1 MTSLWI
7 GIFLLAALASLFL
20 IWPLLRREKLTEALL
35 AQQHARQIANIT
47 LYRQKLA
54 QLELDLEEGR
64 IEEDAFPEMKAE
76 IEDLLLDD
84 ADIRQQKTWHT
95 PNSFFRKAALVLVV
109 AGVLGS
115 SFMLYERIGGRLG
128 LESWYAQQQ
137 LIEEGRKDFGSLL
150 RKLEETVA
158 ANPDDTQGWS
168 LLARV
173 YLDLGQLEKGAQ
185 AIGEI
190 IRIEGT
196 SAMLLAQQ
204 AQALYFADGQRITE
218 RVEQL
223 IDQALEVD
231 PKDPATLSLLGMAA
245 YQQQDWEA
253 ARVYWEA
260 ALPRASGI
268 EADESLRE
276 GIADVRQRLNMEPLS
291 LTGPQFIVNLSLS
304 NAASLLADQRATIFV
319 FAQPVGGAGAP
330 LAATRIKVS
339 DLPTTV
345 RLSDQQ
351 AMMPQNNLSSVE
363 QVVIQARIA
372 LGGTPQAQEGDWQ
385 GQTEVLKVDGQQRVN
400 LEINQQL

>member
-7 GIFLLAALASLFL
+7 GLFLLAALAACFL
-20 IWPLLRREKLTEALL
+20 IWPLLRREKLTETLL
-35 AQQHARQIANIT
+35 AQQHARQLANIT

-64 IEEDAFPEMKAE
+64 IEQDAFPQMKTE

-84 ADIRQQKTWHT
+84 AAIRQQKNWHT
-95 PNSFFRKAALVLVV
+95 PSSFLKNTALIVV
-109 AGVLGS
+109 IGAVLGS
-115 SFMLYERIGGRLG
+115 AFLLYERIGGRLG

-150 RKLEETVA
+150 RRLEETVA

-173 YLDLGQLEKGAQ
+173 YLDLGQLEKGAK

-190 IRIEGT
+190 IRIEGS

-204 AQALYFADGQRITE
+204 AQALYFADGQRLSE
-218 RVEQL
+218 RVQSL
-223 IDQALEVD
+223 IDQALEID
-231 PKDPATLSLLGMAA
+231 PDDPATLSLLGMAA
-245 YQQQDWEA
+245 YQQEDWEA
-253 ARVYWEA
+253 ARSYWEA
-260 ALPRASGI
+260 ALPRASNI

-276 GIADVRQRLNMEPLS
+276 GIADVRERLGMEPL
-291 LTGPQFIVNLSLS
+291 TVNKPQFIVNLSLS
-304 NAASLLADQRATIFV
+304 NAASLLVDPRATVFV
-319 FAQPVGGAGAP
+319 FAQPVGGKGAP

-339 DLPTTV
+339 DLPTSLV
-345 RLSDQQ
+345 LSDEQ
-351 AMMPQNNLSSVE
+351 AMMPQNNLSSVK
-363 QVVIQARIA
+363 QVVIQARVAIN
-372 LGGTPQAQEGDWQ
+372 GTPQAQEGDWQ
-385 GQTEVLKVDGQQRVN
+385 GQTQVLEVDGQQRVD

>member
-7 GIFLLAALASLFL
+7 GLFLLAALAALFL
-20 IWPLLRREKLTEALL
+20 IWPLLRREKLTKQLL
-35 AQQHARQIANIT
+35 AQQHARQLANIA

-54 QLELDLEEGR
+54 QLDLDLEEGR
-64 IEEDAFPEMKAE
+64 IEEDAFPQMKAE

-84 ADIRQQKTWHT
+84 ADIRQQKTWHS
-95 PNSFFRKAALVLVV
+95 PSSFFKKTALVVV
-109 AGVLGS
+109 IGAVLGT
-115 SFMLYERIGGRLG
+115 SFLLYERIGGRLG

-150 RKLEETVA
+150 RRLEETVA

-173 YLDLGQLEKGAQ
+173 YLDLGQLEKGAE

-204 AQALYFADGQRITE
+204 AQALYFADGQRLSE
-218 RVEQL
+218 RVQSL

-276 GIADVRQRLNMEPLS
+276 GIADVRQRLGMEPLTAS
-291 LTGPQFIVNLSLS
+291 GPQFIVNLKLS
-304 NAASLLADQRATIFV
+304 NAASLLADPRATVFV
-319 FAQPVGGAGAP
+319 FAQPVGGTGAP
-330 LAATRIKVS
+330 LAATRLKVS
-339 DLPTTV
+339 DLPTSLV
-345 RLSDQQ
+345 LSDEQ
-351 AMMPQNNLSSVE
+351 AMMPQNNLSSAK

-372 LGGTPQAQEGDWQ
+372 IGGTPQAQEGDWQ
-385 GQTEVLKVDGQQRVN
+385 GQTQVLNVDGQQRVE